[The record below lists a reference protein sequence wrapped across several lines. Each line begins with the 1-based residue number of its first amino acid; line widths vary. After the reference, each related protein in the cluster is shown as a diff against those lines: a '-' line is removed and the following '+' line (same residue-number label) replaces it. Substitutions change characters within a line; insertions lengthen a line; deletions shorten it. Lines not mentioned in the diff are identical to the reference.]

1 MKNQATRDQR
11 TGIPT
16 IGIRPASQTETSVPA
31 RRHYS
36 ALVSAAVASGI
47 IAAAGIVMAYAAL
60 GLAMWPG

>member
-1 MKNQATRDQR
+1 MKSQATRVQ
-11 TGIPT
+11 TTSKIPT
-16 IGIRPASQTETSVPA
+16 VGIGSQTVPV

>member
-1 MKNQATRDQR
+1 MKSQATRV
-11 TGIPT
+11 
-16 IGIRPASQTETSVPA
+16 PASQPEADADTVPA

-47 IAAAGIVMAYAAL
+47 IAAAGVVMAYAAL